1 MVSAC
6 SYSFSS
12 SVELPQSNNF
22 VLSLLK
28 ERDELA
34 QTVADYVRRLDE
46 LQSEGLM
53 YRAQRRI
60 DEREVSMLRREC
72 EEKILIAK
80 SEAIES
86 RMMTR
91 QLQSVLPPLLFV
103 IF

>member
-1 MVSAC
+1 M
-6 SYSFSS
+6 
-12 SVELPQSNNF
+12 
-22 VLSLLK
+22 K

-60 DEREVSMLRREC
+60 DEREVNMLRREC
-72 EEKILIAK
+72 EEKILVAK

-86 RMMTR
+86 RMMMR
-91 QLQSVLPPLLFV
+91 QLQ
-103 IF
+103 